1 MLHLWASIRSTDQ
14 NSIYRLPALAKRNAF
29 AEQGWVT
36 SFVEGRILNKACV
49 GLQTSEEEQEG
60 TPSASAAA
68 RAPKTPWR
76 TPAPAFAELAT
87 PQTAVAAAG
96 WQELCD
102 DEPIKAGEM
111 IFWVLYHG
119 NNPLGCMSQ

>member
-1 MLHLWASIRSTDQ
+1 MGLSPNYEF
-14 NSIYRLPALAKRNAF
+14 NSIYRLPAMAKRNMF

-36 SFVEGRILNKACV
+36 SFAKVRLINKACV
-49 GLQTSEEEQEG
+49 CLQRSEEQEG
-60 TPSASAAA
+60 TPSASVAT

-87 PQTAVAAAG
+87 PQTAVAASG

-102 DEPIKAGEM
+102 DEPVKAGEM
-111 IFWVLYHG
+111 IFWLLKSCNHSSA
-119 NNPLGCMSQ
+119 LSQLAAT